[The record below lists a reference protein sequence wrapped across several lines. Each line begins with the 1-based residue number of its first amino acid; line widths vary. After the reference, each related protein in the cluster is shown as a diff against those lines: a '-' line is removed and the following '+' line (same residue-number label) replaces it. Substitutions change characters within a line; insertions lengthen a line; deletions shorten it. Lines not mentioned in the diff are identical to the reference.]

1 MDRPLFASALVTAM
15 VAGSLSAQ
23 PLSFQQRA
31 LTAGI
36 GPTSVVAGDFNRDG
50 KLDLAVASLGG
61 VSVLLGNGDG
71 TFQPPLTVALPRG
84 TALNIAS
91 RHLVAADFNRDG
103 ALDLAEGNSAVV
115 LLGRGD
121 GTFQAPIS
129 YSVPGPL
136 AAGDLNGDGKPDLAV
151 RRSAGAV
158 SILLGNGDGTFQ
170 QPAEFSAAT
179 SDAELPGGQVTI
191 ADFNGDGRPD
201 LAVAGSTNGGFAILL
216 GKGDGTFVQ
225 SFAGAGC
232 GNFCSGAPGYP
243 LGVGDLNGDGKLDII
258 TAYGFGVRRGAVLL
272 GNGDGTF
279 RELPGETFSDGGLF
293 PLIGENP
300 SVIVVADV
308 NGDGKLDAVFGYGG
322 RPAGSCCSE
331 YRKVSVCLGNG
342 DGSFQPAI
350 AIAVGERPSSVAIG
364 DFNGDGKPD
373 LAVANE
379 ISNNVTA
386 LINQGSGAFLTAVS
400 AVGLTGPVAP
410 ESLASLFG
418 PLPASGTAS
427 ADPQAIPTTLAGITI
442 KVRDSLGTERQAP
455 LLYAST
461 SQANFQ
467 IPAGTAPGDATI
479 IVTGGGTA
487 LSGFAQ
493 IENTAPAIATVD
505 FDVPVAFAVRIE
517 PDGTQTPVQLYPI
530 CGEGS
535 SPCTGI
541 TLDERPVYLSLIG
554 AGIRNRKTLSDVTC
568 TIGGVSVPVEYAGPT
583 PGFVGMDQVNLR
595 LTKGLPSSDWNPL
608 ILSVDGR
615 PANKVYIPIK

>member
-1 MDRPLFASALVTAM
+1 MDRHLLASALITAV

-36 GPTSVVAGDFNRDG
+36 GSTSVVAGDFNNDG
-50 KLDLAVASLGG
+50 KLDLAVGSSGG
-61 VSVLLGNGDG
+61 VAVLLGNGDG
-71 TFQPPLTVALPRG
+71 TFQPPLSVALPKG
-84 TALNIAS
+84 IALFAS

-103 ALDLAEGNSAVV
+103 KLDLAEGNSAVV

-121 GTFQAPIS
+121 GTFQAPTS
-129 YSVPGPL
+129 YGVPGPL

-151 RRSAGAV
+151 ERSNGAV

-170 QPAEFSAAT
+170 PPADFSAAA
-179 SDAELPGGQVTI
+179 SGFGEVTI

-216 GKGDGTFVQ
+216 GKGDGTFAQ
-225 SFAGAGC
+225 SFALAGC
-232 GNFCSGAPGYP
+232 GNVCSGAPGYP
-243 LGVGDLNGDGKLDII
+243 LGVADLNGDGKLDII
-258 TAYGFGVRRGAVLL
+258 TAYGFGFRRGAVLL

-279 RELPGETFSDGGLF
+279 RELPGETFSAGRPF

-300 SVIVVADV
+300 SAIVVADL
-308 NGDGKLDAVFGYGG
+308 NGDGKLDAVFGYGY
-322 RPAGSCCSE
+322 PPVGSCCSE

-342 DGSFQPAI
+342 DGSFQPAM
-350 AIAVGERPSSVAIG
+350 AIAVGERPSSVALG

-386 LINQGSGAFLTAVS
+386 LINQGSDVLLTAVS

-418 PLPASGTAS
+418 ALPASGVAF
-427 ADPQAIPTTLAGITI
+427 ADPPALPFTLAGITI
-442 KVRDSLGTERQAP
+442 KVRDSRGTERQAP
-455 LLYAST
+455 ILYASPT
-461 SQANFQ
+461 QANFQ
-467 IPAGTAPGDATI
+467 IPAGTMPGDATI
-479 IVTGGGTA
+479 AVTGGGTS

-493 IENTAPAIATVD
+493 VENTGPATFTLD
-505 FDVPVAFAVRIE
+505 FDAAAAFAVRIE
-517 PDGTQTPVQLYPI
+517 PDGTQTSVPVNDRDGNPVPI
-530 CGEGS
+530 A
-535 SPCTGI
+535 
-541 TLDERPVYLSLIG
+541 LDDRPVYLSLIG
-554 AGIRNRKTLSDVTC
+554 TGIRNRTALSNVTC
-568 TIGGVSVPVEYAGPT
+568 TIGGASVPVEYAGPT
-583 PGFVGMDQVNLR
+583 PGLVGLDQVNLR
-595 LTKGLPSSDWNPL
+595 LTKGLPSGYEPL

-615 PANKVYIPIK
+615 PANTVYIAIK